1 MTVERG
7 FTLAGLLGGLLDSP
21 SSTEFAKAIRELLA
35 FARAD
40 HEWTVTVRHNAPEDE
55 S

>member
-1 MTVERG
+1 MTIERG

-21 SSTEFAKAIRELLA
+21 SSTELSAAIREVLA
-35 FARAD
+35 FAQAD
-40 HEWTVTVRHNAPEDE
+40 HEWTVTVRHNPPEDD